1 MSVVADDDA
10 HDQYERTQ
18 LAWRRTALALF
29 AAGLLVAHLAT
40 RDAAPWVLGAVLV
53 GVSAV
58 VAHVWLSGRD
68 RIAVTGLVMVI
79 GVLLLGAVALLGVAA
94 R

>member
-1 MSVVADDDA
+1 VIVLADDDP

-29 AAGLLVAHLAT
+29 VAGLVVAHLAT
-40 RDAAPWVLGAVLV
+40 RDAAAWTLVVVLV

-58 VAHVWLSGRD
+58 VAYVWLSGRD
-68 RIAVTGLVMVI
+68 RIAVTGLVMVV
-79 GVLLLGAVALLGVAA
+79 GVLLLGLTALAGVLAG
-94 R
+94 

>member
-1 MSVVADDDA
+1 VSVVADDDA

-29 AAGLLVAHLAT
+29 GTGLVVAHLAT
-40 RDAAPWVLGAVLV
+40 RGASRWSLVGVLV

-58 VAHVWLSGRD
+58 VAYVWLSGRD
-68 RIAVTGLVMVI
+68 RIAVTGLVMVA
-79 GVLLLGAVALLGVAA
+79 GVLVLGMTALVGVIA